1 LDPAWPRRMTPVSSA
16 YFGCEDVTDACV
28 QAGPL
33 MPRALQLQFTR
44 LGEGKGVEMEKDGFG
59 LLGRSEC

>member
-1 LDPAWPRRMTPVSSA
+1 VPCFES
-16 YFGCEDVTDACV
+16 EDVTDACV

-44 LGEGKGVEMEKDGFG
+44 LGEGKGAEMEKDGFG